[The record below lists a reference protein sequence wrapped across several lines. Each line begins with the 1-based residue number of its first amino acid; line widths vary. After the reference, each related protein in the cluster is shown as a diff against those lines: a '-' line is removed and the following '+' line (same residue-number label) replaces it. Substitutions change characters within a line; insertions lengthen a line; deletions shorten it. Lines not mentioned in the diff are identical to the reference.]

1 MKKINPK
8 KIIVIKAGSSLTTL
22 SSGLPNLK
30 FIKSISEQIFRLY
43 KKGFHIVLVS
53 SGAIAQG
60 MKIWNLSSKPKSV
73 DFLQALSASGQI
85 GLINNY
91 QKEFKR
97 FNLIAAQV
105 LLSHSDFGVKNRS
118 ENAKN
123 SISNLIKLGAIPIIN
138 ENDSISIEEI
148 LNGDNDRLSGK
159 VATLLNSKKL
169 FILTDQ
175 NGLYDKNPD
184 QNSDARLIGK
194 INLNKFDLKKVSFGN
209 SGILGRG
216 GMTTKIKAA
225 RDFLNKTNEVWI
237 LNGNEKGII
246 ENAILKK
253 PLGTKIYLA

>member
-22 SSGLPNLK
+22 SSGMPNLK

-60 MKIWNLSSKPKSV
+60 MKIWNLTSKPKSV

-85 GLINNY
+85 GLINSY
-91 QKEFKR
+91 QKEFKK
-97 FNLIAAQV
+97 FDLIAAQV
-105 LLSHSDFGVKNRS
+105 LLSHSDFGVKSRS

-123 SISNLIKLGAIPIIN
+123 SVSNLIRLGAVPIVN
-138 ENDSISIEEI
+138 ENDSISTEEI

-184 QNSDARLIGK
+184 QNSDAKLISK
-194 INLNKFDLKKVSFGN
+194 INLNKFDFKRVSFGN
-209 SGILGRG
+209 SGTLGRG
-216 GMTTKIKAA
+216 GMTSKIKSA
-225 RDFLNKTNEVWI
+225 RDYLNNTNEVWI
-237 LNGNEKGII
+237 LNGNKKGII
-246 ENAILKK
+246 EKALQKK
-253 PLGTKIYLA
+253 PIGTKIYLA

>member
-1 MKKINPK
+1 M
-8 KIIVIKAGSSLTTL
+8 
-22 SSGLPNLK
+22 K

-60 MKIWNLSSKPKSV
+60 MKIWNLTSKPKSV

-97 FNLIAAQV
+97 FDLIAAQV

-123 SISNLIKLGAIPIIN
+123 SIFNLLKLGAIPIIN
-138 ENDSISIEEI
+138 ENDSISTEEI

-184 QNSDARLIGK
+184 QNFDAKLISK
-194 INLNKFDLKKVSFGN
+194 INLNKFDFKESIFWKLRYFRK
-209 SGILGRG
+209 R

-225 RDFLNKTNEVWI
+225 KDYLNKTNEVWI
-237 LNGNEKGII
+237 LNGNEK
-246 ENAILKK
+246 ELLEKAIQKK
-253 PLGTKIYLA
+253 PMGTKIYLA

>member
-1 MKKINPK
+1 MKKINLK
-8 KIIVIKAGSSLTTL
+8 KLIVIKAGSSLTTL
-22 SSGLPNLK
+22 PSGLPNLR
-30 FIKSISEQIFRLY
+30 FIKSISEQIFGLY

-97 FNLIAAQV
+97 YNLIAAQV
-105 LLSHSDFGVKNRS
+105 LLSHSDFGVKSRS

-138 ENDSISIEEI
+138 ENDSISTEEI

-159 VATLLNSKKL
+159 VATLLSSKKL

-184 QNSDARLIGK
+184 QSTDAELINK
-194 INLNKFDLKKVSFGN
+194 INLNKFDFKSISLGD

-216 GMTTKIKAA
+216 GMKTKIKAA
-225 RDFLNKTNEVWI
+225 KDYLKKNNEVWI
-237 LNGNEKGII
+237 LNGNEKEII
-246 ENAILKK
+246 EKANQRK
-253 PLGTKIYLA
+253 PIGTKIYLA

>member
-8 KIIVIKAGSSLTTL
+8 KLIVIKVGSSLTTL
-22 SSGLPNLK
+22 SSGMPNLK

-60 MKIWNLSSKPKSV
+60 MKIWNLTSKPKSV

-123 SISNLIKLGAIPIIN
+123 SISNLLKLGAIPIIN
-138 ENDSISIEEI
+138 ENDSICLLYTSP
-148 LNGDNDRLSGK
+148 LS
-159 VATLLNSKKL
+159 
-169 FILTDQ
+169 
-175 NGLYDKNPD
+175 
-184 QNSDARLIGK
+184 LIH
-194 INLNKFDLKKVSFGN
+194 I
-209 SGILGRG
+209 
-216 GMTTKIKAA
+216 
-225 RDFLNKTNEVWI
+225 
-237 LNGNEKGII
+237 
-246 ENAILKK
+246 
-253 PLGTKIYLA
+253 

>member
-8 KIIVIKAGSSLTTL
+8 KLIVIKVGSSLTTL
-22 SSGLPNLK
+22 SSGMPNLK

-60 MKIWNLSSKPKSV
+60 MKIWNLTSKPKSV

-85 GLINNY
+85 GLINSY
-91 QKEFKR
+91 QKEFKK
-97 FNLIAAQV
+97 FDLIAAQV
-105 LLSHSDFGVKNRS
+105 LLSHSDFGVKSRS

-123 SISNLIKLGAIPIIN
+123 SISNLIRLGAVPIVN
-138 ENDSISIEEI
+138 ENDSISTEEI

-159 VATLLNSKKL
+159 VATLLSSKKL

-175 NGLYDKNPD
+175 DGLYDKNPD
-184 QNSDARLIGK
+184 QNPDAKLINN
-194 INLNKFDLKKVSFGN
+194 INLNKFDLKKVSFGD

-216 GMTTKIKAA
+216 GMKTKLKAA
-225 RDFLNKTNEVWI
+225 KDYLNEDSKVWI
-237 LNGNEKGII
+237 LNGNQRDVIEK
-246 ENAILKK
+246 AIQRKK
-253 PLGTKIYLA
+253 LGTKIYLA

>member
-1 MKKINPK
+1 
-8 KIIVIKAGSSLTTL
+8 
-22 SSGLPNLK
+22 
-30 FIKSISEQIFRLY
+30 
-43 KKGFHIVLVS
+43 
-53 SGAIAQG
+53 

-105 LLSHSDFGVKNRS
+105 LLSHSDFGVKSRS

-123 SISNLIKLGAIPIIN
+123 SISNLMQLGAIPIIN
-138 ENDSISIEEI
+138 ENDSISTEEI

-159 VATLLNSKKL
+159 VATLLRSKKL

-175 NGLYDKNPD
+175 NGLYDRNPD
-184 QNSDARLIGK
+184 QNRDAELINN
-194 INLNKFDLKKVSFGN
+194 INLNKFDLKSISFGD

-225 RDFLNKTNEVWI
+225 RDYLNKNNEVWI
-237 LNGNEKGII
+237 LNGNHKGII
-246 ENAILKK
+246 EKVIQKK

>member
-8 KIIVIKAGSSLTTL
+8 KLIVIKAGSSLTTL

-60 MKIWNLSSKPKSV
+60 MKIWNLTSKPKSV

-91 QKEFKR
+91 QKEFKK
-97 FNLIAAQV
+97 FDLIAAQV
-105 LLSHSDFGVKNRS
+105 LLSHSDFGVKSRS

-123 SISNLIKLGAIPIIN
+123 SIFNLIKLGAIPIIN
-138 ENDSISIEEI
+138 ENDSISTEEI

-159 VATLLNSKKL
+159 VATLLSSKKL

-175 NGLYDKNPD
+175 NGVYDKNPD
-184 QNSDARLIGK
+184 QNKDAALINK
-194 INLNKFDLKKVSFGN
+194 INLDKFDFKSVSFGG

-216 GMTTKIKAA
+216 GMNTKIKAA
-225 RDFLNKTNEVWI
+225 RDFLNKNNEVWI
-237 LNGNEKGII
+237 LNGNDKGII
-246 ENAILKK
+246 GKALQRSTI
-253 PLGTKIYLA
+253 GTRIYLA